1 MSSPLNQQVFQ
12 IPKLGQL
19 GMQLDE
25 RAEQKRAARQA
36 AVDKQIQATGADKA
50 YNETINGLVG
60 DWKGVVDDQY
70 DIFRETAI
78 QYEMSQSESDRAK
91 MQQQAGILNYLLE
104 AGDTILS
111 TAGENLAKAKAE
123 NFEGYSVTGEQ
134 GGQGYKNFV
143 YQKIN
148 HKKTPNGV
156 VIQYGD
162 TWVPAQNSFHFSSEL
177 TDQNTFIVPKA
188 IKTGEFAN
196 TVKFVDK
203 WQGIIKNS
211 ASEAEAVSRI
221 NKEIDLALK
230 NESFV
235 QDVHINYGINARGIG
250 SYDKFSGSDYSEI
263 MSSMDDEEINQQAI
277 EYYKEGVRQ
286 DVAARFFKPK
296 ETDADK
302 GIKATYDVRVISG
315 ESITADRVQL
325 EGQAPSTAADGDR
338 LSSITFDL
346 YTGFPSGV
354 STAYR
359 AEPKELPG
367 GANVAKI
374 VGMGIVDGVPYA
386 EKETYAVRD
395 ISGEVMASLE
405 GLDPKEIVIEP
416 LSRADFTRLKG
427 DARTAIITRFKEQG
441 FDLEDW
447 LSGKSVSSQ
456 EGNTGKS
463 STEDKL
469 RLELKSQGFSD
480 AEIESIV
487 TGN

>member
-111 TAGENLAKAKAE
+111 TAGENLTKAKAE

-134 GGQGYKNFV
+134 GANGYKNFV

-188 IKTGEFAN
+188 IKTGEYAN

-235 QDVHINYGINARGIG
+235 QDVHINYGINVRGIG
-250 SYDKFSGSDYSEI
+250 SYDKFSDSNYSEI

-296 ETDADK
+296 ETDAERE
-302 GIKATYDVRVISG
+302 IKATYDVRVLKG
-315 ESITADRVQL
+315 EEITADRVSL
-325 EGQAPSTAADGDR
+325 PGQPLVGPPQDR
-338 LSSITFDL
+338 VASMKFDL

-374 VGMGIVDGVPYA
+374 IGMGIVDGVPYA

-395 ISGEVMASLE
+395 ISGEIMASLE
-405 GLDPKEIVIEP
+405 GLDPKEVIVEP
-416 LSRADFTRLKG
+416 MTRAEFTRLKG
-427 DARTAIITRFKEQG
+427 PARSAIIARFQEQG

-456 EGNTGKS
+456 EGNTGTS

>member
-25 RAEQKRAARQA
+25 RAEQKRAARAA

-70 DIFRETAI
+70 DIFRESAI
-78 QYEMSQSESDRAK
+78 QYEMTQSESDRAK

-104 AGDTILS
+104 SGDTILS
-111 TAGENLAKAKAE
+111 TAGENVAKAKAE
-123 NFEGYSVTGEQ
+123 NFEGYSFTGEEV
-134 GGQGYKNFV
+134 GKGYKNFV
-143 YQKIN
+143 YQKIP

-177 TDQNTFIVPKA
+177 TDQNTFIIPKA

-203 WQGIIKNS
+203 WDGIIKNS
-211 ASEAEAVSRI
+211 ASEAEAVSRVF
-221 NKEIDLALK
+221 KEFDLALK
-230 NESFV
+230 NEAFV
-235 QDVHINYGINARGIG
+235 QDVHINYGINARSIG
-250 SYDKFSGSDYSEI
+250 SYDKFSDADYREI
-263 MSSMDDEEINQQAI
+263 MSSMDDEEINQQAVD
-277 EYYKEGVRQ
+277 YYKEGIRQ
-286 DVAARFFKPK
+286 DIAARFFKPK

-302 GIKATYDVRVISG
+302 GIKSTYDVRVIPG
-315 ESITADRVQL
+315 EAVTADRVQL
-325 EGQAPSTAADGDR
+325 KGQAPSTETGEDR

-374 VGMGIVDGVPYA
+374 VGMGIVDGVPYS

-405 GLDPKEIVIEP
+405 GLDPKEIIIEP
-416 LSRADFTRLKG
+416 MTRAEFTRLKG

-456 EGNTGKS
+456 EESATTKGMSDEEYS
-463 STEDKL
+463 SIIQ
-469 RLELKSQGFSD
+469 RAQAG
-480 AEIESIV
+480 
-487 TGN
+487 G